1 MRDTVTAPGLS
12 GEASGCGGGGR
23 HNRGCEGGAVGA
35 RRAAAGPAGASG
47 IPVQD
52 SDSAFPV
59 PLVDAELVEHFA
71 DVPPRLLGSSS
82 VVVALDWACPSSVDL
97 LRPREAIETPTR

>member
-1 MRDTVTAPGLS
+1 M
-12 GEASGCGGGGR
+12 
-23 HNRGCEGGAVGA
+23 
-35 RRAAAGPAGASG
+35 
-47 IPVQD
+47 
-52 SDSAFPV
+52 

-97 LRPREAIETPTR
+97 LRPREAIETPTRRIVLRPAAGYGQPDKPFR